1 MMRCWRR
8 SGPCAVKALSKQDES
23 GKSAGRRRG
32 EPNRVPYY
40 KRAEEEEKAERR
52 QAAAEGREPVLKRRG
67 YYRRAVEEDAARQGL
82 TVEEYGVYK
91 GSAGS
96 LIKPVNS
103 AGGLLAICLLISIFA
118 LASIAAVVMIFV
130 TGDDVESWG
139 ELIFGLVMVSILL
152 SWSWR
157 YYYVERRAERLRREN
172 GKTLIR
178 PE

>member
-1 MMRCWRR
+1 MSERETK
-8 SGPCAVKALSKQDES
+8 GGA
-23 GKSAGRRRG
+23 RRRG
-32 EPNRVPYY
+32 EPHRKPYY
-40 KRAEEEEKAERR
+40 KRSAEQEKAQRR
-52 QAAAEGREPVLKRRG
+52 QAAAEGSGPILKRRG

-91 GSAGS
+91 GSSGS
-96 LIKPVNS
+96 LVKPVNS
-103 AGGLLAICLLISIFA
+103 AGGLLAICLLMSLFT
-118 LASIAAVVMIFV
+118 LFSLVSVVMIFV

-152 SWSWR
+152 PWSWR
-157 YYYVERRAERLRREN
+157 YYYVERRAERLRREH